1 MNDRSLESLEQE
13 VHRLNGVI
21 AELHQQL
28 LQAQKLGSI
37 GMLASSITHEFNNV
51 LTTIINYA
59 KMGVRRRDDE
69 TRDKAFDKILAAG
82 QRASRITTGLLSY
95 ARARGDRRDVHSLA
109 QLVQDV
115 LVLVEKD
122 LQKHRISLQL
132 DLQPDASAEVNA
144 SQVQQVLL
152 NLIINARQAMQPG
165 GTLCLATR
173 RNERAGTAEILVRDT
188 GTGIP
193 ADRLPLIFEPFYTSK
208 TADAQGQGG
217 TGLGLALCK
226 DVVESHRGRIRV
238 ESVVGK
244 GTTFTLKFPLATA
257 ADSAVRV
264 SSPAPAQ
271 LAGYG

>member
-1 MNDRSLESLEQE
+1 MEIHTQEIPEPEVRRLEAI
-13 VHRLNGVI
+13 V
-21 AELHQQL
+21 ADLHQQL

-59 KMGVRRRDDE
+59 KMGVKHRDDAI
-69 TRDKAFDKILAAG
+69 RDKAFDKILAAG
-82 QRASRITTGLLSY
+82 HRASKITTGLLSY
-95 ARARGDRRDVHSLA
+95 ARARGDRRDVHNLA

-115 LVLVEKD
+115 LILVEKD

-132 DLQPDASAEVNA
+132 DLQPEAFAEVSS

-173 RNERAGTAEILVRDT
+173 RNESAATAELLVRDT
-188 GTGIP
+188 GAGIP
-193 ADRLPLIFEPFYTSK
+193 ADKLPLIFEPFYTSK
-208 TADAQGQGG
+208 TADADGQGG

-226 DVVESHRGRIRV
+226 DVVEAHHGRIRV
-238 ESVVGK
+238 ESTVGR
-244 GTTFTLKFPLATA
+244 GTTFTLKFPLAPH
-257 ADSAVRV
+257 SATVIRTPSQPTV
-264 SSPAPAQ
+264 Q
-271 LAGYG
+271 KAG

>member
-13 VHRLNGVI
+13 VQRLNGVI
-21 AELHQQL
+21 AELHLQL

-51 LTTIINYA
+51 LTTVINYA
-59 KMGVRRRDDE
+59 KMGIRRRDDD

-82 QRASRITTGLLSY
+82 QRASKITTGLLSY

-115 LVLVEKD
+115 LVLVDKD

-132 DLQPDASAEVNA
+132 DLQPDACAEVNA
-144 SQVQQVLL
+144 SQIQQVLL

-173 RNERAGTAEILVRDT
+173 RNEPAGTAEILVRDT

-193 ADRLPLIFEPFYTSK
+193 ADKLPLIFEPFYTSK
-208 TADAQGQGG
+208 TTDVQGQGG

-244 GTTFTLKFPLATA
+244 GTTFTLKLPLATA
-257 ADSAVRV
+257 ADSAVRL

-271 LAGYG
+271 LAS